1 MAQLKKKKR
10 FYDVEMPLINKQT
23 QLLAYEISELDG
35 KFIKYDL
42 TRILRGKSILM
53 QFKVFIKDDKAIA
66 LPRGM
71 VLMPYFLRR
80 MIRKGTDYVED
91 SFSIECKDALL
102 KIKPFLITRR
112 KVSKRV
118 RRGLRDKTKEELKKY
133 IKEKTYERIFEEIL
147 KNKMQKELSSVLKK
161 IYPLSLCEIK
171 SMEIEKD
178 LDMKEAKEI
187 KETPKKSEEK
197 TKKEEKE
204 IKEEKKDLE
213 YEEAQLE
220 KPEKKEK
227 KPKKKEVEE
236 KEPNS

>member
-1 MAQLKKKKR
+1 MAQAKKKKR
-10 FYDVEMPLINKQT
+10 FFDVEMPIINKQT
-23 QLLAYEISELDG
+23 QILAFDLSELEG
-35 KFIKYDL
+35 RFIKYDL

-53 QFKVFIKDDKAIA
+53 QFKVSVKDNKAIA
-66 LPRGM
+66 VPRGIL
-71 VLMPYFLRR
+71 LMPYFLRR

-91 SFSIECKDALL
+91 SFSVECRDAIL

-118 RRGLRDKTKEELKKY
+118 RRGLREKTKEEIKKY
-133 IKEKTYERIFEEIL
+133 LKEKSSEKVFEEIL
-147 KNKMQKELSSVLKK
+147 KNKMQKELSLILKK

-178 LDMKEAKEI
+178 LEVKEA

-197 TKKEEKE
+197 TKKEEEKETKEE
-204 IKEEKKDLE
+204 IKEIS
-213 YEEAQLE
+213 E

-227 KPKKKEVEE
+227 KSKKKEEKKETEE
-236 KEPNS
+236 EIINKEK